1 MTPLLLFLLGCAVT
15 YLGTVSAAFN
25 ALMRLSLRI
34 HAERTDRDDALG
46 RYLEDPR
53 RLFIPARLLISVL
66 IILTA
71 ALLARVTG
79 LEARGFPILVL
90 SIIGIV
96 LVCEHLIP
104 LIIVRNDPERALDIL
119 LPSFDAFASML
130 RPLTSVLLRI
140 GASRARRN
148 QSGVLRVNQS
158 GVRAN
163 APQPAPAPVTTATEA
178 PPVEPAPEV
187 AEAAQDAADAADA
200 AAQEGQARELL
211 RNLADFRETMVREV
225 MTPRPDIVAIESSA
239 TLDQLQTLFR
249 EQQYSRIP
257 VFKDTLDNVQGF
269 VNVKDLLLKPG
280 ATLTAPVTSYVRPAH
295 FVPETKRVP
304 DLLAELQRKR
314 IQSAIV
320 VDEYG
325 GTAGLVTVEDLLEE
339 IVGEIR
345 DEYDVEVERIV
356 DEGNGAFLFS
366 GSVHVEE
373 MANLLKVNI
382 EGHGFETVG
391 GFLLS
396 RLGRVPAVGEHLE
409 IDGLGVEIVETEQRR
424 ITRVRMSRLEPIPT
438 PENVENA

>member
-1 MTPLLLFLLGCAVT
+1 MT

-53 RLFIPARLLISVL
+53 RLFIPARLLISTL
-66 IILTA
+66 TILAA
-71 ALLARVTG
+71 ALLARATG
-79 LEARGFPILVL
+79 LDRAGFPLLVL
-90 SIIGIV
+90 SIVIV
-96 LVCEHLIP
+96 VLTCEHLIP
-104 LIIVRNDPERALDIL
+104 LAIVRHDPERVLDVL
-119 LPSFDAFASML
+119 LPSFDVIARMLKPLTYGML
-130 RPLTSVLLRI
+130 RLGVS
-140 GASRARRN
+140 SRRRN
-148 QSGVLRVNQS
+148 MS
-158 GVRAN
+158 GVRTDAHMPQGPPPAEVTAATAN
-163 APQPAPAPVTTATEA
+163 VAVPVADSTEA
-178 PPVEPAPEV
+178 V
-187 AEAAQDAADAADA
+187 
-200 AAQEGQARELL
+200 QEGQARELL

-225 MTPRPDIVAIESSA
+225 MTPRPDIIAIQHDA
-239 TLDQLQTLFR
+239 TIEQLYLLFR

-257 VFKDTLDNVQGF
+257 VFKETLDNVLGF
-269 VNVKDLLLKPG
+269 IFIKDLIQRGPTMNLQ
-280 ATLTAPVTSYVRPAH
+280 APITPITPFIRPAH

-304 DLLAELQRKR
+304 DLLKEFQRKR
-314 IQSAIV
+314 LQSAIV

-356 DEGNGAFLFS
+356 DEGNGKFLFA

-373 MANLLKVNI
+373 MANLMKVTI

-409 IDGLGVEIVETEQRR
+409 VDGLDVEIVETEQRR
-424 ITRVRMSRLEPIPT
+424 ITRVRMSRLEPVAANGAAT
-438 PENVENA
+438 GK

>member
-1 MTPLLLFLLGCAVT
+1 VTPLLLFLLGCAVT

-53 RLFIPARLLISVL
+53 RFFVPVRMLSSTLTVIS
-66 IILTA
+66 A

-79 LEARGFPILVL
+79 LSSAGFPVLIL
-90 SIIGIV
+90 SIVGIV
-96 LVCEHLIP
+96 ITCEHLIP
-104 LIIVRNDPERALDIL
+104 LLIVRHDPERVLDVL
-119 LPSFDAFASML
+119 LPSFDAIARMM
-130 RPLTSVLLRI
+130 RPLTGSLIRM
-140 GASRARRN
+140 GTSRSRERGNGNGHA
-148 QSGVLRVNQS
+148 
-158 GVRAN
+158 
-163 APQPAPAPVTTATEA
+163 APAPETVETTPATTSEQ
-178 PPVEPAPEV
+178 EQ
-187 AEAAQDAADAADA
+187 QDAV
-200 AAQEGQARELL
+200 QEGQARELL

-225 MTPRPDIVAIESSA
+225 MTPRPDIIAIENTA
-239 TLDQLQTLFR
+239 TVDQLLTIFR
-249 EQQYSRIP
+249 EQQYSRMP
-257 VFKDTLDNVQGF
+257 VFKGTLDNVIGMLF
-269 VNVKDLLLKPG
+269 VKDLLQQRPG
-280 ATLTAPVTSYVRPAH
+280 TLMTGPITSFIRPAH

-304 DLLAELQRKR
+304 DLLKEFQRKR

-345 DEYDVEVERIV
+345 DEYDTEAERVV
-356 DEGNGAFLFS
+356 DEGQGKYLLS

-373 MANLLKVNI
+373 MANLMKVNI

-391 GFLLS
+391 GYLLS

-409 IDGLGVEIVETEQRR
+409 VDGLDVEFVETEQRR
-424 ITRVRMSRLEPIPT
+424 ITRVRMSRLEPVT
-438 PENVENA
+438 GGDSASQE

>member
-53 RLFIPARLLISVL
+53 RLFIPARLLISA
-66 IILTA
+66 LTIFAA

-79 LEARGFPILVL
+79 VDSRGFPLLVL
-90 SIIGIV
+90 SIIAV
-96 LVCEHLIP
+96 VVACEHLIP
-104 LIIVRNDPERALDIL
+104 LIIVRHDPERVLDVL
-119 LPSFDAFASML
+119 LPSFDAIAKIF
-130 RPLTSVLLRI
+130 RPVTSGLLRL
-140 GASRARRN
+140 GTSRHRRN
-148 QSGVLRVNQS
+148 QSGVLRVN
-158 GVRAN
+158 A
-163 APQPAPAPVTTATEA
+163 A
-178 PPVEPAPEV
+178 PPPPVPAKEVSAVAAPTTELSEQVEAG
-187 AEAAQDAADAADA
+187 
-200 AAQEGQARELL
+200 QEGDARELL

-225 MTPRPDIVAIESSA
+225 MTPRPDIVAIESTA
-239 TLDQLQTLFR
+239 TLEQLQTLFR
-249 EQQYSRIP
+249 EQQYSRIA
-257 VFKDTLDNVQGF
+257 VFKETLDNVLGF
-269 VNVKDLLLKPG
+269 VNAKDLLLLKPG
-280 ATLTAPVTSYVRPAH
+280 TPMSAPITPYVRPAH

-304 DLLAELQRKR
+304 DLLKEFQRKR
-314 IQSAIV
+314 FQSAIV

-356 DEGNGAFLFS
+356 DEGGGKFLFS

-396 RLGRVPAVGEHLE
+396 RLGRVPAVGEHME
-409 IDGLGVEIVETEQRR
+409 VDGLDVEIVETEQRR
-424 ITRVRMSRLEPIPT
+424 ITRVRMSRLEPVAASDAAQS
-438 PENVENA
+438 E